1 MPPAE
6 TVALVDALGS
16 EPRRPDAF
24 RELLRR
30 GTEAVPCIRRG
41 LRHPLPRV
49 REECCRLL
57 DPLLV
62 AEAMD
67 DLTAMLDDPDARV
80 RVAALHALS
89 CDRCKPDAD
98 ACRPDRAVI
107 RPRAIR
113 ILHDDPD
120 PQVRARAAELVGLW
134 VHSDPEAVAALV
146 RARDEDPSPAV
157 RKKAGWFAPG
167 GPIHCRT
174 APKPARTSRA

>member
-134 VHSDPEAVAALV
+134 VHSAPEAVAALV